1 MEELRGERRRTKTQT
16 KVGDL
21 YQRTEAEACLHSP
34 PPPPPAAPRPV
45 PGLSPGSGPGESG
58 KLSGNRGGR
67 NELHRLAYSSAQ
79 DTAMLLSPKC

>member
-1 MEELRGERRRTKTQT
+1 MEELKGERRRTKTQT

-34 PPPPPAAPRPV
+34 PPPPPPPAAPRPV

-58 KLSGNRGGR
+58 KLSGNR
-67 NELHRLAYSSAQ
+67 
-79 DTAMLLSPKC
+79 